1 MANEQNLKKGKKTQ
15 FKTGEK
21 QAKIAKQ
28 GGIASGIA
36 KREKKAMKDT
46 LKALLT
52 LPLDESQ
59 VADIET
65 IKSLA
70 ALEGKNIT
78 VQEAILL
85 QQVKKA
91 MNGDTKAAEYVRDT
105 AGDKPTDK
113 VELNSK
119 IDLDEKINE
128 IEEYMKK
135 MDG

>member
-1 MANEQNLKKGKKTQ
+1 MANNLKNTEKTRFKSGSKAVEAGKK
-15 FKTGEK
+15 
-21 QAKIAKQ
+21 
-28 GGIASGIA
+28 GGVASGVA

-91 MNGDTKAAEYVRDT
+91 MDGDTKAAEYVRDT